1 MSDIES
7 TLSNVKDGESLTFSS
22 DQVEYLREEFERQ
35 RRWVNLLSTRE
46 KTALEELE
54 RTQGSLSYRVG
65 RFLTWLPRIIQKSI
79 KSNRK
84 KIVYFVEEDEENKEE
99 ELFPSSLLITP
110 ELLPSSSSSR
120 KADSLVEEILIAVR
134 RGSVTVNSIRDSF
147 SEGSFSMDAAEQGK
161 SASIITDHMIS
172 SAQYGPSIR
181 NVFVGILRSLSKS
194 APSEG
199 QSFGESYI
207 AELPDERALRT
218 LVQLHG
224 KGGNFARPLELLKLM
239 PRSPWRK
246 DQEKRFSNAANLLE
260 KGLKLNTVKS
270 HQIIPE
276 GKNVIYHASQSMPH
290 TSSGYAIRT
299 HGLTSSLN
307 SKGYDVDVFLRNG
320 YPLDRSDFKGSD
332 VNTEEK
338 IENVTYHFSHTE
350 PNDSSLINYQEV
362 YNFNR
367 LDEYES
373 QAINALISNGSKSKP
388 IAIHSASNFVVG
400 LAGARAAKALGIPS
414 IYEIRGFWHL
424 TQSTKRAGYEGS
436 DHYKLSERF
445 EIETAKESDY
455 VFTITKAL
463 KDILVEN
470 GVEESKISVLPNAV
484 DASKFKILPKD
495 VELEKELGFE
505 NKVVIGYIGSF
516 VDYEGLDLLLEAC
529 SILKEKH
536 GDIFRLLLVGDG
548 DTMQLLRRTTRFLQL
563 EDQVVFT
570 GRIPHDEV
578 QKYYSLIDI
587 APLPRKGLR
596 VCELVSPLKPF
607 EAMGSGKVLV
617 VSSVQALAEI
627 VDDGVT
633 GMVFEK
639 DNSADLAVKLETAIL
654 DENLRKKIG
663 NDANKWVMENHSWE
677 VISERVTKI
686 YDEILEEKQ

>member
-1 MSDIES
+1 
-7 TLSNVKDGESLTFSS
+7 
-22 DQVEYLREEFERQ
+22 
-35 RRWVNLLSTRE
+35 
-46 KTALEELE
+46 
-54 RTQGSLSYRVG
+54 
-65 RFLTWLPRIIQKSI
+65 
-79 KSNRK
+79 
-84 KIVYFVEEDEENKEE
+84 
-99 ELFPSSLLITP
+99 
-110 ELLPSSSSSR
+110 
-120 KADSLVEEILIAVR
+120 
-134 RGSVTVNSIRDSF
+134 
-147 SEGSFSMDAAEQGK
+147 
-161 SASIITDHMIS
+161 
-172 SAQYGPSIR
+172 
-181 NVFVGILRSLSKS
+181 
-194 APSEG
+194 
-199 QSFGESYI
+199 
-207 AELPDERALRT
+207 
-218 LVQLHG
+218 
-224 KGGNFARPLELLKLM
+224 
-239 PRSPWRK
+239 
-246 DQEKRFSNAANLLE
+246 
-260 KGLKLNTVKS
+260 
-270 HQIIPE
+270 
-276 GKNVIYHASQSMPH
+276 MPH

-332 VNTEEK
+332 VKTEEK
-338 IENVTYHFSHTE
+338 VENVTYHFSHTE

-373 QAINALISNGSKSKP
+373 QAINALISNGRKSKP

-424 TQSTKRAGYEGS
+424 TQSTKREGYEGS

-470 GVEESKISVLPNAV
+470 GVEGSKISVLPNAV

-548 DTMQLLRRTTRFLQL
+548 DTMKLLRRTTRFLQL

-639 DNSADLAVKLETAIL
+639 DNSADLAVKLESAIL
-654 DENLRKKIG
+654 DEKLRKKIG